1 MRKLSALT
9 TLSILLALAGAS
21 LAQEISTE
29 HYKKLRYRH
38 IGPVGNRVIAVVG
51 VPGDPRIYYAGAA
64 SGGIWKTEDRGLN
77 WEPIFDDQPVH
88 SIGSLAVAPS
98 DSNIVWAGTGETF
111 IRANV
116 SIGNGIWKST
126 DGGTS
131 WEHMG
136 LEGTGRIGRVIIH
149 PKNPDIVY
157 SAALGHGY
165 GPQEERGIYRTTD
178 GGDTW
183 EHVLFVDENTGASDL
198 VMDPNN
204 PRILFAGMWQI
215 EIKTWKRRSGG
226 PGSGLF
232 VSRDGGDTWTRLE
245 GNGLPKGPVGK
256 VAGCMTPSS
265 SDRIYALIE
274 TSDGVPWE
282 GEGTEKGELWRSD
295 DGGRKWELVSYD
307 RNLAG
312 RSAYYSRCTV
322 SPDDAD
328 EAYFL
333 AAPFSRTV
341 DGGKTTEVASSSGSG
356 PLRAPGGDHHDM
368 WIDPTNAE
376 RMIVSHDGGIS
387 ISENRGKSWF
397 RVQLPLGQMYHV
409 TVDNQ
414 IPYYVYGNR
423 QDGPSTRGPSNSRTS
438 GGSGGGSIP
447 RGMWHSVGGGES
459 GFATPDPV
467 DPDVIWSSASGVGAV
482 GGIVVRYEESAR
494 QYRQVEVWPES
505 TVGWHAA
512 EVRYRFQW
520 TFPILVSPHDHNT
533 VFVTSQVVHRT
544 SNGGQSWD
552 VISPDLTSND
562 PEKQGISGGITP
574 ENVGVEYCCVIYAFD
589 ESPVEQGVFWA
600 GSSDGLVHVSR
611 DGGETWTNVSK
622 NIPDLPPL
630 GTVRNIDASRWDAGK
645 AYITVDFHEVGRF
658 EPYVYKTEDFG
669 ESWTKITSG
678 ITDSVLSYARNIRQD
693 PSRPG
698 LLYLGTENALYVSF
712 NDGAS
717 WQSFQNN
724 LPSTPMYW
732 LVVQE
737 HFNDLVVGTYG
748 RGFWILDDITPLQ
761 QLTTEVAASEAHLF
775 EPRQAY
781 RFRPITAPM
790 TMFNDPSAGENLPYG
805 ASINYWLK
813 DTQEGDVKIIVKTA
827 DGETVRTLDGTKDA
841 GINRIWW
848 DLKGERSTEIKLRTK
863 PLYADWV
870 ELSDERTRSHP
881 VRRVSVLMPPG
892 TYNLTLQMGDK
903 EYTQELQVLKD
914 PHSKGTEEDIRLQTE
929 MMLELHKDMSALAD
943 SINRIEWIRRQLR
956 DLQAVAKELAVDPE
970 AMVSNADELA
980 GTFVTLEGNMLQLR
994 ATGTGQDFARWPAM
1008 LAGKIA
1014 YLAGA
1019 VAVADFRPIDQHHEV
1034 HQLLK
1039 GMLQQYHRE
1048 LDELLENELPA
1059 FNQTLEENNLPR
1071 IVAGRESPSQ

>member
-64 SGGIWKTEDRGLN
+64 SGGIWKTEDGGLN

-165 GPQEERGIYRTTD
+165 GPQEERSIYRTTD

-204 PRILFAGMWQI
+204 PRILSAGMWQI

-232 VSRDGGDTWTRLE
+232 VSRDSGDTWTRLE

-256 VAGCMTPSS
+256 VAACMTPSS

-414 IPYYVYGNR
+414 IPYYVYGNS
-423 QDGPSTRGPSNSRTS
+423 QDGPSTRGPSNSR
-438 GGSGGGSIP
+438 
-447 RGMWHSVGGGES
+447 
-459 GFATPDPV
+459 
-467 DPDVIWSSASGVGAV
+467 WSLRPA
-482 GGIVVRYEESAR
+482 AR
-494 QYRQVEVWPES
+494 WRSEP
-505 TVGWHAA
+505 
-512 EVRYRFQW
+512 
-520 TFPILVSPHDHNT
+520 
-533 VFVTSQVVHRT
+533 
-544 SNGGQSWD
+544 
-552 VISPDLTSND
+552 
-562 PEKQGISGGITP
+562 
-574 ENVGVEYCCVIYAFD
+574 
-589 ESPVEQGVFWA
+589 
-600 GSSDGLVHVSR
+600 
-611 DGGETWTNVSK
+611 
-622 NIPDLPPL
+622 
-630 GTVRNIDASRWDAGK
+630 DASAPACTG
-645 AYITVDFHEVGRF
+645 G
-658 EPYVYKTEDFG
+658 P
-669 ESWTKITSG
+669 
-678 ITDSVLSYARNIRQD
+678 ARR
-693 PSRPG
+693 
-698 LLYLGTENALYVSF
+698 
-712 NDGAS
+712 
-717 WQSFQNN
+717 
-724 LPSTPMYW
+724 
-732 LVVQE
+732 
-737 HFNDLVVGTYG
+737 
-748 RGFWILDDITPLQ
+748 
-761 QLTTEVAASEAHLF
+761 
-775 EPRQAY
+775 
-781 RFRPITAPM
+781 
-790 TMFNDPSAGENLPYG
+790 
-805 ASINYWLK
+805 
-813 DTQEGDVKIIVKTA
+813 
-827 DGETVRTLDGTKDA
+827 VRLDG
-841 GINRIWW
+841 
-848 DLKGERSTEIKLRTK
+848 RSWF
-863 PLYADWV
+863 P
-870 ELSDERTRSHP
+870 
-881 VRRVSVLMPPG
+881 
-892 TYNLTLQMGDK
+892 
-903 EYTQELQVLKD
+903 
-914 PHSKGTEEDIRLQTE
+914 
-929 MMLELHKDMSALAD
+929 
-943 SINRIEWIRRQLR
+943 
-956 DLQAVAKELAVDPE
+956 
-970 AMVSNADELA
+970 
-980 GTFVTLEGNMLQLR
+980 
-994 ATGTGQDFARWPAM
+994 
-1008 LAGKIA
+1008 
-1014 YLAGA
+1014 
-1019 VAVADFRPIDQHHEV
+1019 
-1034 HQLLK
+1034 
-1039 GMLQQYHRE
+1039 RE
-1048 LDELLENELPA
+1048 LNRPDSAP
-1059 FNQTLEENNLPR
+1059 
-1071 IVAGRESPSQ
+1071 GRLRWRVFFKGKLGSHQRQGS